1 MNVKG
6 GLLNP
11 FHVQN
16 MATTPED
23 RTLILHTDGLQL
35 VVGED
40 IISLS
45 AGLVA
50 AAIITPKQQQEI
62 LPSADNGPK
71 SGRAAKLV
79 GFIQSK
85 VRQNREHYTSFIAV
99 LAKNKKQYDD
109 ILNKLQE
116 TYTVEAS
123 KGMQWCNLHDINS

>member
-1 MNVKG
+1 
-6 GLLNP
+6 
-11 FHVQN
+11 

-23 RTLILHTDGLQL
+23 RTLILHTNSLQL
-35 VVGED
+35 VVGDD

-45 AGLVA
+45 ASLVA

-71 SGRAAKLV
+71 GVRAAKLV

-85 VRQNREHYTSFIAV
+85 VRQNRKHYTSFTDV
-99 LAKNKKQYDD
+99 LAKNKKQYGD

-123 KGMQWCNLHDINS
+123 KGM